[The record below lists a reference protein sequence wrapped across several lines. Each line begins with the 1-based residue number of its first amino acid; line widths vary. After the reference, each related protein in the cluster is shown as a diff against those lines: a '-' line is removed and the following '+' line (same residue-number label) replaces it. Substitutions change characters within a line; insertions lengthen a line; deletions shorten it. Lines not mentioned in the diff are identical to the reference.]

1 MNQVVDIK
9 AELQELIAQES
20 DVDILQA
27 IRTLLQKTRLDTVW
41 QEKLSRRAQR
51 AEDDIQAGRLYSRE
65 QVVAH
70 ATSSSCEVTNPAAI
84 C

>member
-27 IRTLLQKTRLDTVW
+27 IRTLLQKTRLDPVW
-41 QEKLSRRAQR
+41 QEKLTRRAQQ
-51 AEDDIQAGRLYSRE
+51 AEEDIQAGRLYSRE
-65 QVVAH
+65 QVVAR
-70 ATSSSCEVTNPAAI
+70 TNAKI
-84 C
+84 QQ

>member
-27 IRTLLQKTRLDTVW
+27 IRTLLQKTHIDPVW
-41 QEKLSRRAQR
+41 QDKLTRRAQQ
-51 AEDDIQAGRLYSRE
+51 AEQDIQAGRFYSRE
-65 QVVAH
+65 QVV
-70 ATSSSCEVTNPAAI
+70 ERTNGKLS
-84 C
+84 

>member
-27 IRTLLQKTRLDTVW
+27 IRTLLQKTRIDHVW
-41 QEKLSRRAQR
+41 QDKLTRRAQQ
-51 AEDDIQAGRLYSRE
+51 AEQDIQAGRFYSRE
-65 QVVAH
+65 QVV
-70 ATSSSCEVTNPAAI
+70 ERTNRKLS
-84 C
+84 